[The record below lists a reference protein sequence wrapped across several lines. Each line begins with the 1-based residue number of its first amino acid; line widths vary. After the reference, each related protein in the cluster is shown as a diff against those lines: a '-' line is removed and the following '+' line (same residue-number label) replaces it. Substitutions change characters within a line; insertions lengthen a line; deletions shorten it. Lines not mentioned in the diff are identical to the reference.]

1 MIETS
6 RLKLIP
12 PSLDHQPQLFNAIQ
26 ESQVE
31 LRQFLPWVDDALCE
45 KSSIEQTEKAIENY
59 QNFTEELRF
68 SLVDK
73 ENDMLIGVLVL
84 KIRDASVPC
93 FEIGYWLRSSCTG
106 NGYITE
112 AVNRMQQYAF
122 DDLGA
127 NRVEIRVPDINFK
140 SRAVAERCGFF
151 LEGLHIYDHRLPNG
165 ELGDTAVYSK
175 TKKG

>member
-1 MIETS
+1 
-6 RLKLIP
+6 
-12 PSLDHQPQLFNAIQ
+12 
-26 ESQVE
+26 
-31 LRQFLPWVDDALCE
+31 
-45 KSSIEQTEKAIENY
+45 
-59 QNFTEELRF
+59 
-68 SLVDK
+68 
-73 ENDMLIGVLVL
+73 MLIGVLVL